1 MNTTERDIRQLHVEM
16 EHVLNDA
23 EHFLVDLKGQRHTK
37 RVVKKDVVHLKE
49 HLQRLITHLNDLE
62 GDHAD

>member
-1 MNTTERDIRQLHVEM
+1 MSTTERDIRQLHTEM

-23 EHFLVDLKGQRHTK
+23 EHFLSDLRAQKHTH

-49 HLQRLITHLNDLE
+49 HLQRLIMHLNALE
-62 GDHAD
+62 GVGAG